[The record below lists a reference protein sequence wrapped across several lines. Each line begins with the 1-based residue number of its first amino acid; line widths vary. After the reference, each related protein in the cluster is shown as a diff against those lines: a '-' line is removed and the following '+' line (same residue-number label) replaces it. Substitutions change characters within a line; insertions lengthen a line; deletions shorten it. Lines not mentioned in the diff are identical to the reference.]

1 MGWLNSRKPQGFH
14 HTYIYIDER
23 NEAVRRLRQSRV
35 EAAADEASLTAA
47 ATDAEPSVVT
57 AAPSGDAVAS
67 SVDASAPSAASAA
80 LLGDAVASSV
90 DASAPSAASAAPSGD
105 DAAPKSASATPM
117 PETLPAGPLFVSALA
132 ERRRQSRDAAM
143 RLVGAIVVPLLML
156 FLVLTIFIFLL

>member
-1 MGWLNSRKPQGFH
+1 MGWLNSRKSQGFH

-57 AAPSGDAVAS
+57 AAPSGDDTAP
-67 SVDASAPSAASAA
+67 SVDAFVPSA
-80 LLGDAVASSV
+80 DN
-90 DASAPSAASAAPSGD
+90 
-105 DAAPKSASATPM
+105 AAPKSASAKPSAASATPA
-117 PETLPAGPLFVSALA
+117 PETSPAGPLFVSALA

>member
-35 EAAADEASLTAA
+35 EAAADEASLAA
-47 ATDAEPSVVT
+47 A
-57 AAPSGDAVAS
+57 GDGAAS
-67 SVDASAPSAASAA
+67 SADASAPLAASAT
-80 LLGDAVASSV
+80 
-90 DASAPSAASAAPSGD
+90 PSAD
-105 DAAPKSASATPM
+105 NAAPKSASATLA
-117 PETLPAGPLFVSALA
+117 PETSPAGTLFVSALA

>member
-47 ATDAEPSVVT
+47 
-57 AAPSGDAVAS
+57 GDGAAS
-67 SVDASAPSAASAA
+67 SADAAKPSADSAKPSAASA
-80 LLGDAVASSV
+80 
-90 DASAPSAASAAPSGD
+90 
-105 DAAPKSASATPM
+105 TPA
-117 PETLPAGPLFVSALA
+117 PETSPAGQLFVSALA

>member
-1 MGWLNSRKPQGFH
+1 MGWLNSRTPQGFH

-35 EAAADEASLTAA
+35 EAAADEASLTAVGDGAVSSADA
-47 ATDAEPSVVT
+47 AK
-57 AAPSGDAVAS
+57 
-67 SVDASAPSAASAA
+67 PSA
-80 LLGDAVASSV
+80 DN
-90 DASAPSAASAAPSGD
+90 
-105 DAAPKSASATPM
+105 AAPKSASATPE
-117 PETLPAGPLFVSALA
+117 PETSPAGPLFVSALA

>member
-57 AAPSGDAVAS
+57 AAPSGDDAAP
-67 SVDASAPSAASAA
+67 SVDASATK
-80 LLGDAVASSV
+80 SV
-90 DASAPSAASAAPSGD
+90 SV
-105 DAAPKSASATPM
+105 TPA
-117 PETLPAGPLFVSALA
+117 PETSPAGPLFVSALA

>member
-47 ATDAEPSVVT
+47 
-57 AAPSGDAVAS
+57 GDGAAS
-67 SVDASAPSAASAA
+67 SADAAKPSADSAK
-80 LLGDAVASSV
+80 
-90 DASAPSAASAAPSGD
+90 PSAD
-105 DAAPKSASATPM
+105 SATPA
-117 PETLPAGPLFVSALA
+117 PETSPAGPLFVSALA

>member
-35 EAAADEASLTAA
+35 EAAADEASLIAA
-47 ATDAEPSVVT
+47 
-57 AAPSGDAVAS
+57 GDGAAS
-67 SVDASAPSAASAA
+67 SADAAKPSADN
-80 LLGDAVASSV
+80 L
-90 DASAPSAASAAPSGD
+90 
-105 DAAPKSASATPM
+105 APKSASATPA
-117 PETLPAGPLFVSALA
+117 PETSPAGPLFVSALA

>member
-23 NEAVRRLRQSRV
+23 NESVRRLRQSRV

-47 ATDAEPSVVT
+47 
-57 AAPSGDAVAS
+57 GDGAAS
-67 SVDASAPSAASAA
+67 SADAAKPSADSAKPSAASA
-80 LLGDAVASSV
+80 
-90 DASAPSAASAAPSGD
+90 
-105 DAAPKSASATPM
+105 TPA
-117 PETLPAGPLFVSALA
+117 PETSPAGPLFVSALA

>member
-47 ATDAEPSVVT
+47 
-57 AAPSGDAVAS
+57 GDGAVS
-67 SVDASAPSAASAA
+67 SSAASA
-80 LLGDAVASSV
+80 
-90 DASAPSAASAAPSGD
+90 
-105 DAAPKSASATPM
+105 TPA
-117 PETLPAGPLFVSALA
+117 PETSPAGPLFVSALA

>member
-47 ATDAEPSVVT
+47 ATDAEPSAVT
-57 AAPSGDAVAS
+57 AEPSRDDAAPS
-67 SVDASAPSAASAA
+67 VDAFVPSAASAT
-80 LLGDAVASSV
+80 
-90 DASAPSAASAAPSGD
+90 PSAD
-105 DAAPKSASATPM
+105 NAAPKSASATPE
-117 PETLPAGPLFVSALA
+117 PETSPAGPLFVSALA

-143 RLVGAIVVPLLML
+143 RLVGAIVVPLFIL

>member
-47 ATDAEPSVVT
+47 
-57 AAPSGDAVAS
+57 GDGAAS
-67 SVDASAPSAASAA
+67 SADAAKPSADSAKPSAASATP
-80 LLGDAVASSV
+80 AS
-90 DASAPSAASAAPSGD
+90 
-105 DAAPKSASATPM
+105 
-117 PETLPAGPLFVSALA
+117 ETSPAGPLFISALA

>member
-57 AAPSGDAVAS
+57 AV
-67 SVDASAPSAASAA
+67 
-80 LLGDAVASSV
+80 
-90 DASAPSAASAAPSGD
+90 PSGD
-105 DAAPKSASATPM
+105 DAAPSVDASAPKSASATPA
-117 PETLPAGPLFVSALA
+117 PETSPAGPHFVSALA

>member
-47 ATDAEPSVVT
+47 
-57 AAPSGDAVAS
+57 GDGAAS
-67 SVDASAPSAASAA
+67 SADAAKPSADSAK
-80 LLGDAVASSV
+80 
-90 DASAPSAASAAPSGD
+90 PSAD
-105 DAAPKSASATPM
+105 SATPA
-117 PETLPAGPLFVSALA
+117 PETSPAGPLFVSALA
-132 ERRRQSRDAAM
+132 ERRRRSRDAAM

>member
-47 ATDAEPSVVT
+47 ATDAGPSVVT
-57 AAPSGDAVAS
+57 AV
-67 SVDASAPSAASAA
+67 
-80 LLGDAVASSV
+80 
-90 DASAPSAASAAPSGD
+90 PSGD
-105 DAAPKSASATPM
+105 DAAPSVDASAPKSASATPA
-117 PETLPAGPLFVSALA
+117 PETSPAGPLFVSALA

>member
-57 AAPSGDAVAS
+57 AV
-67 SVDASAPSAASAA
+67 
-80 LLGDAVASSV
+80 
-90 DASAPSAASAAPSGD
+90 PSGD
-105 DAAPKSASATPM
+105 DAAPSVDASAPKSASATPA
-117 PETLPAGPLFVSALA
+117 PETSPVGPLFVSALA

>member
-47 ATDAEPSVVT
+47 
-57 AAPSGDAVAS
+57 GDGAAS
-67 SVDASAPSAASAA
+67 SADA
-80 LLGDAVASSV
+80 
-90 DASAPSAASAAPSGD
+90 
-105 DAAPKSASATPM
+105 AAPKSASATPA
-117 PETLPAGPLFVSALA
+117 PETSPVGPLFVSALA

>member
-47 ATDAEPSVVT
+47 
-57 AAPSGDAVAS
+57 GDGAAS
-67 SVDASAPSAASAA
+67 SADVAKPSA
-80 LLGDAVASSV
+80 DN
-90 DASAPSAASAAPSGD
+90 
-105 DAAPKSASATPM
+105 AAPKSASATPE
-117 PETLPAGPLFVSALA
+117 PETSPAGPLFVSTLA
-132 ERRRQSRDAAM
+132 ERRRLSRDAAM

>member
-1 MGWLNSRKPQGFH
+1 MGWLNSRKPKGFH

-47 ATDAEPSVVT
+47 
-57 AAPSGDAVAS
+57 GDGAAS
-67 SVDASAPSAASAA
+67 SADAAKPSADSAKPSAASA
-80 LLGDAVASSV
+80 
-90 DASAPSAASAAPSGD
+90 
-105 DAAPKSASATPM
+105 TPA
-117 PETLPAGPLFVSALA
+117 PETSPAGPLFVSALA

>member
-47 ATDAEPSVVT
+47 
-57 AAPSGDAVAS
+57 GDGAAS
-67 SVDASAPSAASAA
+67 SADAAKPSADSAK
-80 LLGDAVASSV
+80 
-90 DASAPSAASAAPSGD
+90 PSAASAAPV
-105 DAAPKSASATPM
+105 
-117 PETLPAGPLFVSALA
+117 PETSPAGPLFVSALA

>member
-47 ATDAEPSVVT
+47 
-57 AAPSGDAVAS
+57 GDGAAS
-67 SVDASAPSAASAA
+67 SADAAKPSADSAKPSAAS
-80 LLGDAVASSV
+80 V
-90 DASAPSAASAAPSGD
+90 
-105 DAAPKSASATPM
+105 TPA
-117 PETLPAGPLFVSALA
+117 PETSPAGPLFVSALA

-143 RLVGAIVVPLLML
+143 RLVGAIVVPLLIL

>member
-47 ATDAEPSVVT
+47 
-57 AAPSGDAVAS
+57 GDGAAS
-67 SVDASAPSAASAA
+67 SADAAKPSAASAK
-80 LLGDAVASSV
+80 
-90 DASAPSAASAAPSGD
+90 PSAASA
-105 DAAPKSASATPM
+105 TPA
-117 PETLPAGPLFVSALA
+117 PETSPAGPLFVSALA
-132 ERRRQSRDAAM
+132 ERRRKSRDAAM

>member
-47 ATDAEPSVVT
+47 
-57 AAPSGDAVAS
+57 GDGAAS
-67 SVDASAPSAASAA
+67 SADAAKPSADSAKPSAAS
-80 LLGDAVASSV
+80 VT
-90 DASAPSAASAAPSGD
+90 PS
-105 DAAPKSASATPM
+105 
-117 PETLPAGPLFVSALA
+117 PETSPAGPLFVSALA

>member
-47 ATDAEPSVVT
+47 
-57 AAPSGDAVAS
+57 GDGAAS
-67 SVDASAPSAASAA
+67 SADAAKPSADSAKPSAASA
-80 LLGDAVASSV
+80 
-90 DASAPSAASAAPSGD
+90 
-105 DAAPKSASATPM
+105 TPA
-117 PETLPAGPLFVSALA
+117 PETSPAGPLFVSALA

-156 FLVLTIFIFLL
+156 FLVLAIFIFLL

>member
-47 ATDAEPSVVT
+47 
-57 AAPSGDAVAS
+57 GDGAAS
-67 SVDASAPSAASAA
+67 SADAAKPSAASAK
-80 LLGDAVASSV
+80 
-90 DASAPSAASAAPSGD
+90 PSAASA
-105 DAAPKSASATPM
+105 TPA
-117 PETLPAGPLFVSALA
+117 PETSPAGPLFVSALA

-143 RLVGAIVVPLLML
+143 RLVGVIVVPLLML

>member
-47 ATDAEPSVVT
+47 ATAAEPSVVT
-57 AAPSGDAVAS
+57 AAPSGDDTAP
-67 SVDASAPSAASAA
+67 SVDASATK
-80 LLGDAVASSV
+80 SV
-90 DASAPSAASAAPSGD
+90 SAAPSAD
-105 DAAPKSASATPM
+105 NLAPKSDSAPPA
-117 PETLPAGPLFVSALA
+117 PETSPAGPLFVSALA

>member
-57 AAPSGDAVAS
+57 AAPSGDGTAP
-67 SVDASAPSAASAA
+67 SVDASAT
-80 LLGDAVASSV
+80 
-90 DASAPSAASAAPSGD
+90 
-105 DAAPKSASATPM
+105 KSASAPPA
-117 PETLPAGPLFVSALA
+117 PETSPAGPLFVSALA

>member
-57 AAPSGDAVAS
+57 AV
-67 SVDASAPSAASAA
+67 
-80 LLGDAVASSV
+80 
-90 DASAPSAASAAPSGD
+90 PSGD
-105 DAAPKSASATPM
+105 DAAPSVDASAPKSASATPA
-117 PETLPAGPLFVSALA
+117 PETSPAGPLFVSALA

>member
-47 ATDAEPSVVT
+47 
-57 AAPSGDAVAS
+57 GDGAAS
-67 SVDASAPSAASAA
+67 SAASAKPSAASAK
-80 LLGDAVASSV
+80 
-90 DASAPSAASAAPSGD
+90 PSAASA
-105 DAAPKSASATPM
+105 TPA
-117 PETLPAGPLFVSALA
+117 PETSPAGPLFVSALA

>member
-57 AAPSGDAVAS
+57 AV
-67 SVDASAPSAASAA
+67 
-80 LLGDAVASSV
+80 
-90 DASAPSAASAAPSGD
+90 PSGD
-105 DAAPKSASATPM
+105 DAAPSVDASAPKSAYATPA
-117 PETLPAGPLFVSALA
+117 PKTSPAGPLFVSALA

>member
-35 EAAADEASLTAA
+35 EAAADEASLAA
-47 ATDAEPSVVT
+47 A
-57 AAPSGDAVAS
+57 GDGAAS
-67 SVDASAPSAASAA
+67 S
-80 LLGDAVASSV
+80 
-90 DASAPSAASAAPSGD
+90 D
-105 DAAPKSASATPM
+105 DAAKPSADSAKPSADSATPV
-117 PETLPAGPLFVSALA
+117 PETSPAGPLFVSALA
-132 ERRRQSRDAAM
+132 ERRHQSRDAAM

>member
-35 EAAADEASLTAA
+35 EAAADEASLPAA
-47 ATDAEPSVVT
+47 
-57 AAPSGDAVAS
+57 GDGAAS
-67 SVDASAPSAASAA
+67 SDDAAKPSADSAKPSAASA
-80 LLGDAVASSV
+80 
-90 DASAPSAASAAPSGD
+90 
-105 DAAPKSASATPM
+105 TPA
-117 PETLPAGPLFVSALA
+117 PETSPAGPLFVSALA

>member
-57 AAPSGDAVAS
+57 AALSGDDTAP
-67 SVDASAPSAASAA
+67 SVDASAPKSVSA
-80 LLGDAVASSV
+80 
-90 DASAPSAASAAPSGD
+90 APSAASATPAPE
-105 DAAPKSASATPM
+105 AS
-117 PETLPAGPLFVSALA
+117 PAGPLFVSALA

>member
-35 EAAADEASLTAA
+35 EAAADEASLAA
-47 ATDAEPSVVT
+47 A
-57 AAPSGDAVAS
+57 GDGAAS
-67 SVDASAPSAASAA
+67 SVDAVAPSA
-80 LLGDAVASSV
+80 DNV
-90 DASAPSAASAAPSGD
+90 
-105 DAAPKSASATPM
+105 APKSASATPE
-117 PETLPAGPLFVSALA
+117 PETSPVGPLFVSALA

>member
-35 EAAADEASLTAA
+35 EAAANEASLTAA
-47 ATDAEPSVVT
+47 
-57 AAPSGDAVAS
+57 GDGAAS
-67 SVDASAPSAASAA
+67 SADAAKPSADN
-80 LLGDAVASSV
+80 L
-90 DASAPSAASAAPSGD
+90 
-105 DAAPKSASATPM
+105 APKSASATPA
-117 PETLPAGPLFVSALA
+117 PETSPAGPFFVSALA

>member
-47 ATDAEPSVVT
+47 
-57 AAPSGDAVAS
+57 GDGAAS
-67 SVDASAPSAASAA
+67 SADAARPSADSAK
-80 LLGDAVASSV
+80 SS
-90 DASAPSAASAAPSGD
+90 
-105 DAAPKSASATPM
+105 SASATPA
-117 PETLPAGPLFVSALA
+117 PETSPAGPLFVSALA
-132 ERRRQSRDAAM
+132 ERRRQSRDSAM

>member
-1 MGWLNSRKPQGFH
+1 MGWLNSCKPQGFH

-47 ATDAEPSVVT
+47 ATDAEPSAVT
-57 AAPSGDAVAS
+57 AAPSA
-67 SVDASAPSAASAA
+67 DASAPSAASAA
-80 LLGDAVASSV
+80 L
-90 DASAPSAASAAPSGD
+90 SAD
-105 DAAPKSASATPM
+105 NLAPKSASATPA
-117 PETLPAGPLFVSALA
+117 PETSPAGPLFVSALA

>member
-47 ATDAEPSVVT
+47 VTDAEPSVVT
-57 AAPSGDAVAS
+57 AAPSGDDAAP
-67 SVDASAPSAASAA
+67 SVDTSAPLAASAT
-80 LLGDAVASSV
+80 
-90 DASAPSAASAAPSGD
+90 PSAD
-105 DAAPKSASATPM
+105 NAAPKSASATPE
-117 PETLPAGPLFVSALA
+117 PETSPAGLLFVSALA

>member
-57 AAPSGDAVAS
+57 AAPSGDAAAP
-67 SVDASAPSAASAA
+67 SVDASAPKSVSA
-80 LLGDAVASSV
+80 
-90 DASAPSAASAAPSGD
+90 APSAASAKPS
-105 DAAPKSASATPM
+105 AASATPA
-117 PETLPAGPLFVSALA
+117 PETSPTGPLFVSALA